1 MLKQEYKEPPTLK
14 EALELAIKVLNKT
27 LDSTKLNAEK
37 GMIHLSTNVAYSTI
51 PLLPSSPSTNTH
63 THPHTVEIATLT
75 RSGEGKDAQ
84 TEIRVLPVGE
94 VNTLIQDYMK
104 KEEERKRAE
113 RKKEEKAKE
122 EKAKAERAKAEKEAA
137 AKTA

>member
-1 MLKQEYKEPPTLK
+1 M
-14 EALELAIKVLNKT
+14 
-27 LDSTKLNAEK
+27 
-37 GMIHLSTNVAYSTI
+37 
-51 PLLPSSPSTNTH
+51 H
-63 THPHTVEIATLT
+63 THTVEIATLT
-75 RSGEGKDAQ
+75 RSGEGKDAR

-94 VNTLIQDYMK
+94 VNTLIQGYMK

-122 EKAKAERAKAEKEAA
+122 EKAKAEKAKAEKEEA

>member
-37 GMIHLSTNVAYSTI
+37 GMIHWSTNVAYSTI
-51 PLLPSSPSTNTH
+51 PLLPSTNTH

>member
-37 GMIHLSTNVAYSTI
+37 
-51 PLLPSSPSTNTH
+51 
-63 THPHTVEIATLT
+63 VEIATLT
-75 RSGEGKDAQ
+75 RSGEGKDAR

-94 VNTLIQDYMK
+94 VNTLIQGYMK

-122 EKAKAERAKAEKEAA
+122 EKAKAEKAKAEKEEA